1 MSGKTEK
8 ILAEDIMTREVIT
21 VSPGDDVEKAARLLL
36 ENNISGLPVITEDG
50 RVAGMISEADIIFR
64 QKKVDAPSYS
74 VILGAVVYLK
84 SPQRYIEELKR
95 TVALTVEELMNKN
108 LHTVGPEATVEEI
121 STVMVEKG
129 VNRVPVVDEKGRLL
143 GIVTRQDIIRTVHGQ
158 RR

>member
-95 TVALTVEELMNKN
+95 TVALTVEELMNKK

-121 STVMVEKG
+121 STVMVEEG